1 MTLQDDED
9 FIKNLPPA
17 SQFTQR
23 LQTLQQ
29 QLPSILADF
38 QKAYILYNTT
48 PGSQEYQ
55 INYQNSKTHLNSIN
69 SQLFTLSND
78 VQSNL
83 DQINSKLFALDV
95 LIKQERDKN
104 TKLKRELGIVEHKK
118 NAATEMI
125 LNYKEIYQSKYLRN
139 WALFFSIFVVIG
151 IISKIYGNKLPKVS
165 KLAAS
170 KFPVSKFPVTNLPPP
185 APAHK

>member
-1 MTLQDDED
+1 MNLKDDKE
-9 FIKNLPPA
+9 FIDNLPPA

-38 QKAYILYNTT
+38 QKSYVLFNNT

-55 INYQNSKTHLNSIN
+55 LNYENNKTNLNNIN

-95 LIKQERDKN
+95 LIKQEREKN
-104 TKLKRELGIVEHKK
+104 KKLKRELGIVEHKK
-118 NAATEMI
+118 NAASEMI
-125 LNYKEIYQSKYLRN
+125 SNYKEIYQSKYLRN
-139 WALFFSIFVVIG
+139 WALFFSILAVIG
-151 IISKIYGNKLPKVS
+151 LISKIYGKPKISSLSVP
-165 KLAAS
+165 KAI
-170 KFPVSKFPVTNLPPP
+170 
-185 APAHK
+185 